1 MSCLITLALANI
13 ILLVSLMLFL
23 IYVAYGHH
31 NYHFIQ
37 AQDDVIFLETFEG
50 ALKVGNGTAPQPI
63 PHPIPQPNPELLDI
77 FEI

>member
-1 MSCLITLALANI
+1 MSCLITLKLSVSI
-13 ILLVSLMLFL
+13 ILLILSALLVYIIGT
-23 IYVAYGHH
+23 IYY
-31 NYHFIQ
+31 YHFIQ